1 MASRYRI
8 APEADVVLLSF
19 PMHFTWEFLQAPL
32 FRSMESLSHFEGIL
46 ICLQATLGDMAM
58 VLVAFWVTCI
68 VTGTRRWHVRPK
80 ALAIAVWLVSGLLM
94 TVIIEFLSTGI
105 LDRWTYAAAMPRLP
119 FLGTG
124 LAPLG
129 QWVVVPMIVLWYLNR
144 LSPDPTD

>member
-1 MASRYRI
+1 MALRTRI

-32 FRSMESLSHFEGIL
+32 FRSMEPLSHFEGIL
-46 ICLQATLGDMAM
+46 ICLRATLGDLAM
-58 VLVAFWVTCI
+58 VLAAFWVTCI
-68 VTGTRRWHVRPK
+68 VTGTRRWHVRPE
-80 ALAIAVWLVSGLLM
+80 AWAIAVWLVSGLLM

-124 LAPLG
+124 LGPLG

>member
-32 FRSMESLSHFEGIL
+32 FRSMEPLSHFEGIL

-58 VLVAFWVTCI
+58 VLVAFRVTCI

-80 ALAIAVWLVSGLLM
+80 AWAIAVWLVSGLLM

-105 LDRWTYAAAMPRLP
+105 LDRWTYAAAMQRLP

>member
-32 FRSMESLSHFEGIL
+32 FRSMEPLSHFEGIL
-46 ICLQATLGDMAM
+46 ICLRATLGDLAM
-58 VLVAFWVTCI
+58 VLAAFWVTCI
-68 VTGTRRWHVRPK
+68 VTGTRRWHVRPE
-80 ALAIAVWLVSGLLM
+80 ARAIAVWLVSGLLM
-94 TVIIEFLSTGI
+94 TVIIEFLSTRI

-124 LAPLG
+124 LGPLG